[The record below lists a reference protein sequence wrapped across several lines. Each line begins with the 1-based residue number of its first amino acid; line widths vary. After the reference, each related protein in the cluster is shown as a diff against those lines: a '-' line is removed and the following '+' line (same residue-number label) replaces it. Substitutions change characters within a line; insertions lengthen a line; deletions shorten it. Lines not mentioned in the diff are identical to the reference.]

1 MAHPLIGKY
10 QKTAFDKLSAE
21 QRLEA
26 RQEIKDA
33 LASKAGAKISQE
45 DRVILMQR
53 WIATFDNPPPQ
64 DEKPADEG
72 KKRQFS
78 LKLPRLKL
86 PGIKLPAM
94 TLPTMTLPAMK
105 RRTENKPAPEPAQNT
120 PAKKTA
126 VIKAA
131 EKPAPS
137 LLPIPLSISPLRYA
151 GPALAYAISI
161 SLLLLAVLVARF
173 AIETFSMPNNGEQIF
188 SGFSAGA
195 DLILGSAKNLVS
207 QILSV
212 AALALLLAL
221 PLIPAA
227 IIAGSLAQRMRA
239 NELQLADMI
248 YHSLSLGQDPAPL
261 SDFARTARIPKT
273 HFDAIIAQAKRESF
287 SSASANSGMPA
298 DMLASRGNVAAAHFH
313 LLFEQLNRISK
324 LPNSSEIGTH
334 ILGRTDG
341 THAEKA
347 VWLVL
352 QKQISS

>member
-53 WIATFDNPPPQ
+53 WIATFDDPPPV
-64 DEKPADEG
+64 EVKPENEG
-72 KKRQFS
+72 KKPQFS
-78 LKLPRLKL
+78 FKLPRLKL
-86 PGIKLPAM
+86 PAIKRSADTKPM
-94 TLPTMTLPAMK
+94 
-105 RRTENKPAPEPAQNT
+105 PAPNPKQSAQKPTPIEPTQR
-120 PAKKTA
+120 PAS
-126 VIKAA
+126 V
-131 EKPAPS
+131 P
-137 LLPIPLSISPLRYA
+137 LQRPISISPLRYA
-151 GPALAYAISI
+151 KSALLGAIII
-161 SLLLLAVLVARF
+161 SLLLATVLIARHAMDTF
-173 AIETFSMPNNGEQIF
+173 ALPRNSEDVISVLSTGS
-188 SGFSAGA
+188 
-195 DLILGSAKNLVS
+195 DLILGSGTNLPK

-212 AALALLLAL
+212 LAIALLIAL
-221 PLIPAA
+221 PLVPATM
-227 IIAGSLAQRMRA
+227 IAGSITQRMRA
-239 NELQLADMI
+239 NEAQLIEMI
-248 YHSLSLGQDPAPL
+248 HEALALGRDPAFL
-261 SDFARTARIPKT
+261 LEFAHTARIPKS
-273 HFDAIIAQAKRESF
+273 HFEVFVAQAKREALARACVNF
-287 SSASANSGMPA
+287 SLPA
-298 DMLASRGNVAAAHFH
+298 DLLTTRGNVAAAHFH
-313 LLFEQLNRISK
+313 VLFEQLSRISK